1 MTNRPVNIVF
11 RFQSSVL
18 GEETIETLA
27 AEAISGMEGRYKITS
42 IPLYMPGVACGDV
55 VRAEHDAEENNF
67 YCREIIEPSGHSTV
81 QVMLMHT
88 TKNEE
93 TISGVFREMGCG
105 MASAGIGYFV
115 LDVPAD
121 LDYAPV
127 KLKLEQLS
135 RNGVLDYAEAL
146 LSDNHRPRY
155 FVL

>member
-1 MTNRPVNIVF
+1 MTNSPVNIVF

-18 GEETIETLA
+18 GEETTETLA
-27 AEAISGMEGRYKITS
+27 AETISGKVGHYKISS
-42 IPLYMPGVACGDV
+42 IPLYAPGVACGDV
-55 VRAEHDAEENNF
+55 VRAEHDTKENNF
-67 YCREIIEPSGHSTV
+67 YCPEIIEPSGHSTV

-88 TKNEE
+88 AKNEE
-93 TISGVFREMGCG
+93 TVSGVFREMGCG
-105 MASAGIGYFV
+105 VASAGSGYFV

-135 RNGVLDYAEAL
+135 GKGLLDYAEAL